1 MAVTAGVPISA
12 TRGRLAYRCMN
23 WSERQEHL
31 AGTLAKALLEHYVRK
46 GWLQANQDSR
56 ALRTTAA
63 GERNL
68 LPIVGP

>member
-1 MAVTAGVPISA
+1 
-12 TRGRLAYRCMN
+12 MN
-23 WSERQEHL
+23 WSERQEHR

-46 GWLQANQDSR
+46 GWLQANQDGR

-68 LPIVGP
+68 LSIVGP

>member
-1 MAVTAGVPISA
+1 MD
-12 TRGRLAYRCMN
+12 
-23 WSERQEHL
+23 WSERQDHL

-46 GWLQANQDSR
+46 GWLQANQDGR

-68 LPIVGP
+68 LSIVGP